1 MSDSKDISS
10 ERRADERSRK
20 RLNWVLIILV
30 LISAIAGFGLRAL
43 QNNDLERNS
52 TQPQSEVP
60 AEKESS
66 KDFVPIPEPIPD
78 PIGEPVK
85 IP

>member
-1 MSDSKDISS
+1 LNDSKDISS
-10 ERRADERSRK
+10 ERRADQRSRK

-43 QNNDLERNS
+43 QDEDLKRNS
-52 TQPQSEVP
+52 AWTKQEQPSENKP
-60 AEKESS
+60 G